1 MKTIVVGYDG
11 SDASDLALE
20 RVAELAP
27 LLQAKVVVTS
37 VETPVVTAG
46 LADAYLP
53 PAPVGDVELDVEREQ
68 LEREERERRLA
79 HARSFFAERGIPAEV
94 APAVGPPVDEIIEV
108 AEKHQADLIVVGTHE
123 PGLLERLFRG
133 SVSQGVARRA
143 HCDVLVVHPQG
154 RKSAPSQ

>member
-11 SDASDLALE
+11 SEASDLALE

-27 LLQAKVVVTS
+27 LLQAKVIVTS
-37 VETPVVTAG
+37 VETPVATAG

-53 PAPVGDVELDVEREQ
+53 PAPLADVEFDVERQ
-68 LEREERERRLA
+68 EREREDRDRLL
-79 HARSFFAERGIPAEV
+79 ARARTYFHERGIVAEV
-94 APAVGPPVDEIIEV
+94 APAVGPPVEEIIEV
-108 AEKHQADLIVVGTHE
+108 AEQHHADLIVVGTHE

-133 SVSQGVARRA
+133 SVSQGVVRRA

-154 RKSAPSQ
+154 KVRE

>member
-11 SDASDLALE
+11 SEASDLALE

-27 LLQAKVVVTS
+27 LLQAKVIVTS
-37 VETPVVTAG
+37 VETPVATAG

-53 PAPVGDVELDVEREQ
+53 PGPLGDVEFDVERQEH
-68 LEREERERRLA
+68 EREERDRLLA
-79 HARSFFAERGIPAEV
+79 RARSYFDERGIAAEI
-94 APAVGPPVDEIIEV
+94 APTVGPPVDEIIEV
-108 AEKHQADLIVVGTHE
+108 AERHDADLIVVGTHE

-133 SVSQGVARRA
+133 SVSQGVVRRA

-154 RKSAPSQ
+154 KARE

>member
-11 SDASDLALE
+11 TEASELALE

-27 LLQAKVVVTS
+27 LLQAKVIVAS
-37 VETPVVTAG
+37 VETPVPAAA

-53 PAPVGDVELDVEREQ
+53 PAPVPDVDLDVERQ
-68 LEREERERRLA
+68 ERAQEERERSLA
-79 HARSFFAERGIPAEV
+79 RARSYFDERGIAAEV
-94 APAVGPPVDEIIEV
+94 ASAIGPAVDEIIEV
-108 AEKHQADLIVVGTHE
+108 AAQHDADLIVVGTHE

-133 SVSQGVARRA
+133 SVSQGVVRRA

-154 RKSAPSQ
+154 KARE